1 MDVGYPS
8 LQGMYMQRMMYDG
21 QRAINNKR
29 VWSINRNFYLGDQR
43 YAYGTWSGDISTGF
57 QSMAAQRARMLKSL
71 ALGQTQ
77 WGMDGGGFSGT
88 PSAENYARWIQFSAF
103 TPIFRVHGGLG
114 EQRQPWMYGEKAEA
128 AAKAAIE
135 LRYTLMPYMYSFTRK
150 ATETGVGLVRPLAFA
165 YPTDAKASENLES
178 WMFGDSLLVAPVVT
192 EGVSAKSIYLPAGTW
207 YDYNTG
213 APLQGGRTI
222 THQVD
227 ITNWR
232 DIPIYVRDGAI
243 LATQPVLQYVEE
255 TPVRTVTFD
264 VFPTARKSAFTYY
277 EDDGSTYAYEDD
289 AFFKQTL
296 STSTSATTST
306 IQFSTKS
313 GTYVPDVNMYE
324 VRAHKRVAKA
334 VTVAGKPLLKFAS
347 LEAWQASGKA
357 GWVQATDR
365 FGATTY
371 IRVPAGQ
378 ATTIQIQ
385 H

>member
-1 MDVGYPS
+1 
-8 LQGMYMQRMMYDG
+8 
-21 QRAINNKR
+21 
-29 VWSINRNFYLGDQR
+29 
-43 YAYGTWSGDISTGF
+43 
-57 QSMAAQRARMLKSL
+57 
-71 ALGQTQ
+71 
-77 WGMDGGGFSGT
+77 
-88 PSAENYARWIQFSAF
+88 
-103 TPIFRVHGGLG
+103 
-114 EQRQPWMYGEKAEA
+114 
-128 AAKAAIE
+128 
-135 LRYTLMPYMYSFTRK
+135 
-150 ATETGVGLVRPLAFA
+150 
-165 YPTDAKASENLES
+165 
-178 WMFGDSLLVAPVVT
+178 MFGDSLLVAPVVT